1 MVAIGVSGAVV
12 ASAATPSLSDDPTS
26 GPPGTAFTV
35 TGTGFCPS
43 ATAGCTTV
51 TIQLNGTVIRRDVQV
66 GADGSFQ
73 TQLGAGGGTGSVL
86 ILATQNND
94 AIQARTFFT
103 VTPGASPP
111 PQQTTPLPATPPAS
125 TPKPSTGPPVSPA
138 APNTATPSAAS
149 ATPVMATGSRG
160 SGGSGGSPPTLVIV
174 VLVAAAVAALALAV
188 YAVRRLRAAPR

>member
-1 MVAIGVSGAVV
+1 MVAIALAGAVV
-12 ASAATPSLSDDPTS
+12 ASAATPSLADDPTS

-43 ATAGCTTV
+43 ATAGCTAV
-51 TIQLNGTVIRRDVQV
+51 TIQFNGTAIRRDVQV
-66 GADGSFQ
+66 GADGSFR

-111 PQQTTPLPATPPAS
+111 PQQATPLPATPPAS
-125 TPKPSTGPPVSPA
+125 TPTPSTGPPVTTPA
-138 APNTATPSAAS
+138 THSATPSAAS
-149 ATPVMATGSRG
+149 GTPVTATGSRG
-160 SGGSGGSPPTLVIV
+160 SGHSGGDPPALLIAAMA
-174 VLVAAAVAALALAV
+174 AAAVGALALAV
-188 YAVRRLRAAPR
+188 YAVRRLRATPR